1 MYVRLQRPE
10 RSGAGLSFLVYLPA
24 TYSVGI
30 PDQETAGISDEMK
43 EIAKEMTLVGE
54 DQTCTVLLDAIPS
67 GKTA

>member
-30 PDQETAGISDEMK
+30 PDQETAGISDEVK
-43 EIAKEMTLVGE
+43 EIAKMTLVGE